1 MFQSKSCIGFH
12 LRRVARTASRVV
24 LFSLIALGFSA
35 CTQVL
40 PDIPGAARPSAEN
53 GGPVYLALGDS
64 LAYGMQIGKLKRAL
78 AAGPLDPALF
88 DTGYVDHLAA
98 DLRARDPA
106 WRVVDLGCPGETS
119 ASFITGPC
127 AFASSGKPFGTVPL
141 PLHHAYSAS
150 QLGAALSILGQSRN
164 SVRLITF
171 DLGINDLRAVEAG
184 CPDPAHAPDRYNACM
199 QAHWPDALAQIQQ
212 RLERILGALRQAA
225 PNATLLVLT
234 YYDWQGDAHGSSAPV
249 RDLDRAIITAAARV
263 DARTVD
269 TFVVFNG
276 DGSMEEANGKAN
288 DKTNNTAAENRR
300 LCNLTLYCTGSH
312 DLHPSDAGYAL
323 IGEHLI
329 AALPPSL

>member
-12 LRRVARTASRVV
+12 LRRVAGTASRVF
-24 LFSLIALGFSA
+24 LFGLIALGFSA
-35 CTQVL
+35 CTRMP
-40 PDIPGAARPSAEN
+40 PDIPGAAHPSAEN
-53 GGPVYLALGDS
+53 DGPVYLALGDS
-64 LAYGMQIGKLKRAL
+64 LAYGMQIGKLKQAL

-98 DLRARDPA
+98 DLRARDPD

-150 QLGAALSILGQSRN
+150 QLDAALSVLGQPRN
-164 SVRLITF
+164 RVRLITF

-199 QAHWPDALAQIQQ
+199 QAHWPNALSQIRQ

-234 YYDWQGDAHGSSAPV
+234 YYDWQGGVHGSSAPV
-249 RDLDRAIITAAARV
+249 RDLDRAILAAAARV

-276 DGSMEEANGKAN
+276 DDSVEEANGK
-288 DKTNNTAAENRR
+288 DKAAENRR
-300 LCNLTLYCTGSH
+300 LCKLTLYCTSSR

-323 IGEHLI
+323 IGEQLI